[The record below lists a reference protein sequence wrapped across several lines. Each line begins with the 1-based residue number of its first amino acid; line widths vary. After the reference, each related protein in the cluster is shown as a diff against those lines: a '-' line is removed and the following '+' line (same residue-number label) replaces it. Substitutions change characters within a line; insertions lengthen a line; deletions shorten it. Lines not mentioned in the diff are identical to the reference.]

1 MRRSTRACAWSYSS
15 LVFARRLSRALR
27 VKSFN
32 RNCDQRERDNDHN
45 DDDHHDHY
53 QNSRNSNG
61 NINSNYS
68 GRAWA
73 PGLTDKCVVESFAD
87 LESAKGLGFGMW
99 LLRQNDLLHI
109 LLVFLSEN
117 VASLLPKLFCRQ
129 EQQINS

>member
-1 MRRSTRACAWSYSS
+1 
-15 LVFARRLSRALR
+15 